1 MGKLFT
7 GVYTALVTPFRSGGD
22 DVDMASL
29 GKLLQRQMEAGVD
42 GVALCATTGEGS
54 SLTLRERKEI
64 LTFALKETQGRCAV
78 IAGTGTNSLAS
89 TLEQTR
95 LARDVGCRGAL
106 IVTPYYNKPTPEGLY
121 RYYMQIFEQVD
132 IPVILYNVPSRT
144 AVDMLPDTVARVAG
158 HPRCAGIKEAT
169 GNMVRV
175 LEIRMKTGDDFS
187 ILSGDDFTFLPLL
200 ACGGDGIIC
209 TSSNVIPGEMVR
221 LHEAWKR
228 GDLVETRRLHASY
241 LDVYR
246 AMFVETNPGPAKY
259 ALSRMGLIEPFI
271 RPPLAFP
278 DGKGSSAAAVETA
291 LRNHGL
297 LG

>member
-7 GVYTALVTPFRSGGD
+7 GVYTALVTPFTQSG

-29 GKLLQRQMEAGVD
+29 GKLLMRQMEAGVD

-54 SLTLRERKEI
+54 ALTLQERKEI
-64 LTFALKETQGRCAV
+64 LTFALGETQGQCAV

-95 LARDVGCRGAL
+95 LARDLGCRGAL
-106 IVTPYYNKPTPEGLY
+106 IVTPYYNKPTPEGLV

-132 IPVILYNVPSRT
+132 IPVVLYNVPSRT
-144 AVDMLPDTVARVAG
+144 AVDMLPDTVARLAG

-175 LEIRMKTGDDFS
+175 LEIRMKTGEGFS
-187 ILSGDDFTFLPLL
+187 ILSGDDLTFLPFL

-221 LHEAWKR
+221 LYGAWIA
-228 GDLVETRRLHASY
+228 GEIENARRLHASQ
-241 LDVYR
+241 LDMYR
-246 AMFVETNPGPAKY
+246 AMFVETNPGPAKW
-259 ALSRMGLIEPFI
+259 ALNRMGLIEPVV
-271 RPPLAFP
+271 RPPLAMP
-278 DGKGSSAAAVETA
+278 DGESAGAAAIEKA
-291 LRNHGL
+291 LRSRGL
-297 LG
+297 LD

>member
-1 MGKLFT
+1 MAKLFS
-7 GVYTALVTPFRSGGD
+7 GVYTALITPFREGG

-29 GKLLQRQMEAGVD
+29 ARLLERQMEAGVD

-54 SLTLRERKEI
+54 SLTLQERKEI
-64 LTFALKETQGRCAV
+64 LTFALKETEGRCHV

-95 LARDVGCRGAL
+95 LARDLGCRGAL

-144 AVDMLPDTVARVAG
+144 SVDMMPDTVARVAE

-169 GNMVRV
+169 GNVVRV

-221 LHEAWKR
+221 LYGAWIA
-228 GDLVETRRLHASY
+228 GEIEDARRLHASH
-241 LDVYR
+241 LDMYR
-246 AMFVETNPGPAKY
+246 AMFVETNPGPAKW
-259 ALSRMGLIEPFI
+259 ALFRMGLIEPSI
-271 RPPLAFP
+271 RPPLALP
-278 DGKGSSAAAVETA
+278 DEKGAGAAAIEKA
-291 LRNHGL
+291 LRNHNL
-297 LG
+297 LV